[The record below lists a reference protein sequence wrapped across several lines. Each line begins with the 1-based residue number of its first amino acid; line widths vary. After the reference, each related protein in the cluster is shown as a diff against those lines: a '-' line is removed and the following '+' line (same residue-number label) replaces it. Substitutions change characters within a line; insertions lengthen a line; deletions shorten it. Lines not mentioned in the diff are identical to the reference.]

1 MHGDKIGKDF
11 RAHLWSRSRFRTNFA
26 DVPENGQS
34 FSGWMNDNPKSIPN
48 LHGPSPSI
56 TLPARSLLEL
66 PWHASR
72 PPFARQTVFQLIVS
86 AWREPNRTDFGRW
99 IRRYEPV
106 DPRSASVGSPIWSS
120 RMAEACDR
128 PHVMR
133 FYFCADPNSVSSAE
147 RPDYATGLEMRSSSY
162 V

>member
-1 MHGDKIGKDF
+1 MHAGNTLKES
-11 RAHLWSRSRFRTNFA
+11 RAHLWSRGRFRTNFA

-34 FSGWMNDNPKSIPN
+34 FSEWMNDNPKSISN

-72 PPFARQTVFQLIVS
+72 PPFGRQTVFQLIVS
-86 AWREPNRTDFGRW
+86 VWRERNRTDFGRW

-106 DPRSASVGSPIWSS
+106 DPRSASVGSPIWPS

-128 PHVMR
+128 PPVLR
-133 FYFCADPNSVSSAE
+133 FDSCAHPNSVCSPE
-147 RPDYATGLEMRSSSY
+147 RPDYVTGLEMRSSSY